1 MIMLCCMAKGK
12 HPDGPHL
19 IRPTD
24 FSQGGGRKGSHRD
37 LLCWPEAKQA
47 SML

>member
-1 MIMLCCMAKGK
+1 MTMLYCTAKGN
-12 HPDGPHL
+12 HPGGPHL
-19 IRPTD
+19 IRPTR

-37 LLCWPEAKQA
+37 LLSWPEAKQA